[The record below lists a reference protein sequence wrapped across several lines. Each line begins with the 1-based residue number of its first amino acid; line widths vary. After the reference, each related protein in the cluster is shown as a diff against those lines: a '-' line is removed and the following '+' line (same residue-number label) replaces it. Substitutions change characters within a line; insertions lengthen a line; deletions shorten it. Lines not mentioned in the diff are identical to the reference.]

1 MVPRRGSVQT
11 CVAKLASA
19 GTQCAAAN
27 LKNNWQEDWV
37 SNGML
42 WEAAEAPAS
51 NEVLLHKTAHQPLTQ
66 QMAGLP
72 PLTVLHRNIKAYR
85 PRSDLQAL
93 PAGVSREVQQRCSSH
108 AALPVLRTVCTA
120 SPLTWQEHCYA

>member
-1 MVPRRGSVQT
+1 MATRMHTVASARAAQGGNVVPRRGSVQT

-51 NEVLLHKTAHQPLTQ
+51 DEVLVHKTAHQPLTQ
-66 QMAGLP
+66 QDGRTATIDH
-72 PLTVLHRNIKAYR
+72 LT
-85 PRSDLQAL
+85 
-93 PAGVSREVQQRCSSH
+93 
-108 AALPVLRTVCTA
+108 
-120 SPLTWQEHCYA
+120 